1 MSVDPSSD
9 ITVSV
14 KGYRSLVDVSF
25 ELGDVTLLIG
35 ANGSGK
41 SNLVDLFRLVE
52 WMMRGDLQMFIARA
66 GGAATLLHNGPKMT
80 EQIDLRI
87 VAPSQDERFQKVE
100 AGFVMEWSAD
110 DTLFLLR
117 QEFGV
122 HRAGDDYEAVFEM
135 MRASVRECVLLTRPD
150 FGGDNPAPE
159 IFRKLLSGWKV
170 YHFQDTSAQAGIR
183 RASDLSSGLSLR
195 ETGENLAAFLL
206 HLREHHRAHY
216 DRIVAV
222 IASVAPYFR
231 DFLLVSVGEKVS
243 LRWRSTTSEYEFGP
257 HQLSDGTLRF
267 MALAALLL
275 QPEEKL
281 PSLIVLDEPELGLHP
296 YALSILASLVRSV
309 SSHCRIVLATQSAPL
324 LDLFEP
330 EDIRVVELHDG
341 ASTVRRLDSDLLKS
355 WLEEYSVSELWEK
368 NKLGGRPSR

>member
-1 MSVDPSSD
+1 MPVAPHSE
-9 ITVSV
+9 IRISV
-14 KGYRSLVDVSF
+14 KGYRSLADLSF
-25 ELGDVTLLIG
+25 EVGNVTLLIG

-41 SNLVDLFRLVE
+41 SNLVDLIRLVE
-52 WMMRGDLQMFIARA
+52 WMMRGDLQLFIARA
-66 GGAATLLHNGPKMT
+66 GGAATLLHNGPKTT
-80 EQIDLRI
+80 ERIELRI
-87 VAPSQDERFQKVE
+87 VAPSQDERFQHVE

-122 HRAGDDYEAVFEM
+122 RRAPDDYEFVTEM
-135 MRASVRECVLLTRPD
+135 MRSSVRECVLLTRPD
-150 FGGDNPAPE
+150 FGGDNPAPALLQ
-159 IFRKLLSGWKV
+159 KLLSGWKV

-183 RASDLSSGLSLR
+183 RASDLSSGLALR

-206 HLREHHRAHY
+206 HLRDNHRAHY
-216 DRIVAV
+216 DRVVAV

-231 DFLLVSVGEKVS
+231 DFLLVSVGDKVS
-243 LRWRSTTSEYEFGP
+243 LRWRSTSSEYEFGP

-275 QPEEKL
+275 QPEEML

-296 YALSILASLVRSV
+296 YALSMFAGLVRSA
-309 SSHCRIVLATQSAPL
+309 SAHCRLVLATQSAPL

-330 EDIRVVELHDG
+330 EDIRIVEQHDG
-341 ASTVRRLDSDLLKS
+341 ASTVRRLDPEALQS
-355 WLEEYSVSELWEK
+355 WLEEYSVSELWER
-368 NKLGGRPSR
+368 NQLGGRPSR